1 MSCISYE
8 QCLFCSNLYH
18 LLPANDITKFRFKL
32 PAILWNSRLNT
43 KKGHQETDHHVD
55 EDGGSSCDVEII
67 ETPCEL
73 PISLNASSQVQP
85 FISSCALP
93 ATLTSTNT
101 QELMSALCTYIMEID
116 DAEYLE
122 KHWIQSTKPYPIS
135 LSLQQLKNILDVNKP
150 MDKDCFNIAVRMI
163 AYSDALF
170 LLENKYHYM
179 DLQFC
184 SITNY
189 GQDPRLRAKLDTN
202 VLANL
207 FECWPDMEY
216 NISDC
221 SQILLPFCFLGHFS
235 LYVFNMNTRSIYI
248 MDSMPLPSWFKGRY
262 LYVASYST
270 IMGSKNIK
278 LGFIRLSCYQFYA
291 LVEW

>member
-18 LLPANDITKFRFKL
+18 LQNDITKFRFKL

-43 KKGHQETDHHVD
+43 KKGHQETDHHAD

-116 DAEYLE
+116 DVEYLE
-122 KHWIQSTKPYPIS
+122 
-135 LSLQQLKNILDVNKP
+135 
-150 MDKDCFNIAVRMI
+150 
-163 AYSDALF
+163 
-170 LLENKYHYM
+170 
-179 DLQFC
+179 
-184 SITNY
+184 
-189 GQDPRLRAKLDTN
+189 
-202 VLANL
+202 
-207 FECWPDMEY
+207 
-216 NISDC
+216 
-221 SQILLPFCFLGHFS
+221 
-235 LYVFNMNTRSIYI
+235 
-248 MDSMPLPSWFKGRY
+248 
-262 LYVASYST
+262 
-270 IMGSKNIK
+270 
-278 LGFIRLSCYQFYA
+278 
-291 LVEW
+291 